1 MLTVGSKF
9 LGKYWGIGFVFA
21 ALISAAQRTHAENEN
36 VLYDWTYTLGE
47 WSNFSGDGIV
57 QLGAVRQSLEEPR
70 QSLTLTW
77 LSIDRVA
84 RSFNSVTSN
93 PAVEICGKEAFQ
105 NVEVV
110 SVFDS
115 SPSHI
120 DLALRVRFLPANP
133 EILVGNS
140 RLIFVVLNK
149 GDRNFSVLN
158 CRVE

>member
-1 MLTVGSKF
+1 M
-9 LGKYWGIGFVFA
+9 GKYWGIGFVFA

-110 SVFDS
+110 SV
-115 SPSHI
+115 